1 MIVETTTFT
10 QNGWAITVS
19 GNKDMYLVNIE
30 QRDDIAATITWEDGQ
45 AKITPRMISSMTVDE
60 ANDYAVHISI
70 AADVALKITEQV
82 KEIIGKLPA

>member
-1 MIVETTTFT
+1 MNAETTTFT
-10 QNGWAITVS
+10 VNNWTITIT
-19 GNKDMYLVNIE
+19 GNKRMHFVNIE

-60 ANDYAVHISI
+60 ANDYAVQISI